1 MSGDAAESVVR
12 DLLQAWDDAD
22 FDRAAGLIADDF
34 TATAQVDGSAITK
47 QRYLASHQ
55 VLHGA
60 LPDLAHHVVSA
71 STLGS
76 DRVQV
81 VAYVTATND
90 RPIVMP
96 DLGVDLPTPTGRVFR
111 TVPHT
116 DVFVVRDGRVASYT
130 SEQPPGSGLR
140 GLLQMIMAAQTDE
153 RGSDE

>member
-1 MSGDAAESVVR
+1 VSENPPEPVVR

-34 TATAQVDGSAITK
+34 TATAHTDGSVITK
-47 QRYLASHQ
+47 QRYLDSHR

-60 LPDLAHHVVSA
+60 LPDLTHHVVSA
-71 STLGS
+71 STLGP
-76 DRVQV
+76 DRVRV

-90 RPIVMP
+90 RPIAAP
-96 DLGVDLPTPTGRVFR
+96 DLGIDLPNPTGRVFR
-111 TVPHT
+111 TTPHT

-140 GLLQMIMAAQTDE
+140 GLLQMIMAAQADE